1 MSGIKYVW
9 LYLLSLVV
17 FLGIDAVW
25 LGVMSSRFYNPQLG
39 DLMRDKPNL
48 AVALVFYLVYVVG
61 VLVLAVIPGV
71 DAGSLG
77 KAILF
82 GALLGLVAYGTY
94 DFTNLATVRGFPAIV
109 AAVDVVWGTV
119 LTGTVAAAGYMIAKW
134 LG

>member
-1 MSGIKYVW
+1 
-9 LYLLSLVV
+9 
-17 FLGIDAVW
+17 
-25 LGVMSSRFYNPQLG
+25 MSSRFYNPQLG
-39 DLMRDKPNL
+39 VLMRDKPNL